1 MDAAMRAHLQWDQTN
16 SNLLLCNLKLSY
28 KYQGSF
34 LQTIKTLVINLKL
47 LTYINLFT
55 LIHIKLLTSSK
66 ATRLRIRIQGG
77 HFVFIIFF
85 IFANIQNF
93 SKVGQATKSLEL
105 GSKKTLQLF
114 ITSFI
119 FANNKKF
126 QKIRLD

>member
-1 MDAAMRAHLQWDQTN
+1 MPQNWD
-16 SNLLLCNLKLSY
+16 S
-28 KYQGSF
+28 
-34 LQTIKTLVINLKL
+34 
-47 LTYINLFT
+47 
-55 LIHIKLLTSSK
+55 
-66 ATRLRIRIQGG
+66 GG

-114 ITSFI
+114 ITFFI
-119 FANNKKF
+119 FANNQKF

>member
-1 MDAAMRAHLQWDQTN
+1 MQSQTFLQISGKLFANNQNFGYLHLYKVID
-16 SNLLLCNLKLSY
+16 LKLGHVPQNWDS
-28 KYQGSF
+28 
-34 LQTIKTLVINLKL
+34 
-47 LTYINLFT
+47 
-55 LIHIKLLTSSK
+55 
-66 ATRLRIRIQGG
+66 GG
-77 HFVFIIFF
+77 HFVFVIFF